1 MGSSIFGGGAGLYLA
16 YQLVRAEPAR
26 AYGLLNAWGPG
37 YVLAL
42 VIAWALNK
50 LLTRALEMAARSS
63 ELNTAA
69 MDRVAEQM
77 KSIAEAGKA
86 QAAALQSTADRDDRD
101 KQEMQILIGVV
112 NSKVEQTLDELKQHR
127 RIFDRI
133 EDALRINRPEESGK
147 Q

>member
-1 MGSSIFGGGAGLYLA
+1 
-16 YQLVRAEPAR
+16 
-26 AYGLLNAWGPG
+26 
-37 YVLAL
+37 
-42 VIAWALNK
+42 
-50 LLTRALEMAARSS
+50 
-63 ELNTAA
+63 